1 MTKLEDAMKQRMDNW
16 KDEPLNRA
24 TMNKRTM
31 KSKYMIGADK
41 GFHAFIEKLEKK
53 VETYQPDVNI

>member
-1 MTKLEDAMKQRMDNW
+1 MKQRMDNW
-16 KDEPLNRA
+16 KDDPLNRA

-31 KSKYMIGADK
+31 KSKYMIGAEK